1 MACEGSHTLTI
12 SQVAEQTGVN
22 PVTLRAWQR
31 RYGLLSPARTAKGHR
46 LYSDDDV
53 STIASILQ
61 WLDKGVPIS
70 KVKPLL
76 VQTSASIDV
85 QDNGVA
91 RDLIDCIH
99 TFSVRRLSQ
108 SLDQLFKEYP
118 FYWLV
123 EHVMTPVDQWLS
135 HHDGAVSMLQR
146 DLWQTTVIEQC
157 RSVIAANAKRNTR
170 ATCWLVSLNPTNEY
184 QRLLMAVALHEKGY
198 NVTILSQA
206 HSQLSLI
213 LEVMREQQIKT
224 LAVMA
229 NHRLDRTQ
237 LNQLRLCL
245 SQNEIEVVS
254 QAFIYS
260 VHGDELEDLR
270 ENKTL
275 CI

>member
-1 MACEGSHTLTI
+1 MACETSRTLTI
-12 SQVAEQTGVN
+12 SQVAEKTGVN

-31 RYGLLSPARTAKGHR
+31 RYGLLSPARTTKGHR

-53 STIASILQ
+53 DTITRILQ
-61 WLDKGVPIS
+61 WLDKGVSIS

-76 VQTSASIDV
+76 VQTPATVDV
-85 QDNGVA
+85 EDNGVA
-91 RDLIDCIH
+91 RELIECIH
-99 TFSVRRLSQ
+99 TFSVKRLKQ
-108 SLDQLFKEYP
+108 TLEQIFKEYP
-118 FYWLV
+118 FYWLA

-157 RSVIAANAKRNTR
+157 RSVITANAKRNTR
-170 ATCWLVSLNPTNEY
+170 SRCWLVSLNPTSEY
-184 QRLLMAVALHEKGY
+184 QRVLMAVALYEKGY
-198 NVTILSQA
+198 NVTTLSQP

-213 LEVMREQQIKT
+213 LKVMREQQVNT

-260 VHGDELEDLR
+260 VHGDELKDLR
-270 ENKTL
+270 ENNTL